1 MKKRLVSLLL
11 CLVMA
16 VSVLL
21 TGCGDKTGEEILNS
35 IDEKAYADNIT
46 LSMWVVSE
54 KPVSKETAD
63 LVTAA
68 LNAITEDGLKTRL
81 AVTYYTMD
89 QYEAK
94 LSAAINAFDRATAPA
109 VPEDPNKQTTLFD
122 PKYPAL
128 LENQVDIIYL
138 EGKEMYTS
146 YLANGWLAAL
156 DSEFTSSV
164 NKPLQEYVSDE
175 LRNAAKLDGMATY
188 AIPNNN
194 LIGEYTYMLLNRD
207 LVDTYYGG
215 FKGADKVAGL
225 YDNYIYDFLETVFDR
240 DNDDYNVLDASYEE
254 CLALLA
260 HYWSFDTES
269 YDLLKDFSV
278 FGHAY
283 ASGDVVDLGQI
294 ELKYENLFAN
304 EGFKNAFLRLNGFEA
319 DGYFENEAEKPA
331 AVKIEKGDI
340 LSLAPYEED
349 YYTVIL
355 QYPTVDEE
363 DVFDNGMYAVCSKT
377 VSIPRSMEVIT
388 YINTNA
394 DFRNTLLYGVQGT
407 HYDTEPSDM
416 SEDSYTLAF
425 KINDDYCMSM
435 AKTGNIILAYPTDTA
450 ALSAYNWEMLKR
462 QNLIAM
468 TSPTLG
474 YDFAVESYL
483 NKDLTKYLEALNA
496 DLSAL
501 IDAVKS
507 TPDWYADLAVLV
519 EELGELLD
527 PNSTKTVEE
536 FVVLKD
542 YLESDDFKNLIVE
555 EQDGA
560 QVGVNDLAA
569 LRKNLQKAMSK
580 DAQNDLYSPY
590 GAYRKWIEGA
600 KFTISTKK

>member
-1 MKKRLVSLLL
+1 MKKRVVSLLL

-54 KPVSKETAD
+54 KPVSKENAD

-68 LNAITEDGLKTRL
+68 LNAITEESLKTRL

-89 QYEAK
+89 EYEAK
-94 LSAAINAFDRATAPA
+94 LSAAISTFDRANAVA
-109 VPEDPNKQTTLFD
+109 VPENPNKQTTIFD

-128 LENQVDIIYL
+128 LENQVDILYL

-146 YLANGWLAAL
+146 YLAKGWLAAL

-175 LRNAAKLDGMATY
+175 LRNAAKLDGVATY

-207 LVDTYYGG
+207 LIDTYYGG
-215 FKGADKVAGL
+215 FQGADKLGGF
-225 YDNYIYDFLETVFDR
+225 YDDYIYNFLETVFER
-240 DNDDYNVLDASYEE
+240 DAASYSMIDASYED

-260 HYWSFDTES
+260 HYWSFDTEN
-269 YDLLKDFSV
+269 YDLVKDFSV

-283 ASGDVVDLGQI
+283 ANGDVADLGKI

-304 EGFKNAFLRLNGFEA
+304 ETFKNAFLRLNQFEA
-319 DGYFENEAEKPA
+319 NGYFEQAEGKPA
-331 AVKIEKGDI
+331 ALKIAKGDI
-340 LSLAPYEED
+340 LSLAQYEED
-349 YYTVIL
+349 YYPVIL

-363 DVFDNGMYAVCSKT
+363 DVFDNGMYAVCSKS
-377 VSIPRSMEVIT
+377 VSVPRSMQIIT
-388 YINTNA
+388 YLNTNV
-394 DFRNTLLYGVQGT
+394 DFRNTLLYGVKGT

-416 SEDSYTLAF
+416 SENSYTVAY
-425 KINDDYCMSM
+425 KINDDYSMSM
-435 AKTGNIILAYPTDTA
+435 AKTGNVVLAYPTSTA

-462 QNLIAM
+462 QNVIAM

-474 YDFAVESYL
+474 YDIAVESYL
-483 NKDLTKYLEALNA
+483 NKDLVNYLEAINA
-496 DLSAL
+496 DLSL
-501 IDAVKS
+501 MIDAIKS
-507 TPDWYADLAVLV
+507 VPDWYVAMEALV
-519 EELGELLD
+519 AEMGELLD
-527 PNSTKTVEE
+527 PNSTKTVED
-536 FVVLKD
+536 FVLLKP
-542 YLESDDFKNLIVE
+542 YLESDDFKNLITE
-555 EQDGA
+555 EKGGE
-560 QVGVNDLAA
+560 QVGVNDLSA
-569 LRKNLQKAMSK
+569 LRDNLKKAMSK

-590 GAYRKWIEGA
+590 GAYRKWIEAA
-600 KFTISTKK
+600 KFTIPTKK